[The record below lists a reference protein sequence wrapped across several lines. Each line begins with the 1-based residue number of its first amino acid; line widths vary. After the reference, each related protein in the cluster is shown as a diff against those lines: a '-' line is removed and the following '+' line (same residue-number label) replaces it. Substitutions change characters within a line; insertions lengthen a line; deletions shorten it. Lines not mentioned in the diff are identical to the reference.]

1 LQSVVVS
8 HQPKYTQHFHS
19 FFDASPASPDQNI
32 AILDGPGWSGLD
44 EAMRSLLRPG
54 GTRAQRIARNARRDF
69 VKCVSSLRT
78 ALTVAGTCR
87 PLRRRATG
95 GAR

>member
-69 VKCVSSLRT
+69 VK
-78 ALTVAGTCR
+78 
-87 PLRRRATG
+87 
-95 GAR
+95 